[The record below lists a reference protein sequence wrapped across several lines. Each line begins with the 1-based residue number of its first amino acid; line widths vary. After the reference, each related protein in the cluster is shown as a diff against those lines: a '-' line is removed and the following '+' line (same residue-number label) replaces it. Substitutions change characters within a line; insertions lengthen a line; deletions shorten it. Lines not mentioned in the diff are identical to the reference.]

1 MIKRAIRHLVNLC
14 GYDVIRK
21 RENGDNYPKDFSA
34 TEIEIIQRVQP
45 YTMTDPERI
54 VGLISAVKYVV
65 KNQIPGDFVECGVW
79 RGGSMMVALYTLLE
93 LGESNRQIHLF
104 DTFQGMTP
112 PSERDVMYTGRT
124 ADELLS
130 THEKIPTRNL
140 WCWAD
145 ENDVRL
151 NVLST
156 GYPQD
161 RINFIKGDVLETIPY
176 YAPES
181 IALLRLDTDWY
192 ESTRHELIH
201 LFPRLNPAGVLIIDD
216 YGHWQ
221 GAREATDE
229 YFANQQYKPMLHR
242 IDYTGRCAI
251 KMV

>member
-1 MIKRAIRHLVNLC
+1 MIKQVIRHIVNLC

-21 RENGDNYPKDFSA
+21 RDSGDFYPKDFSA
-34 TEIEIIQRVQP
+34 AEIEIIKRVQP

-65 KNQIPGDFVECGVW
+65 KNQIPGDIVECGVW
-79 RGGSMMVALYTLLE
+79 RGGSMMVVLYTLME
-93 LGESNRQIHLF
+93 LGETNRQIHLF

-112 PSERDVMYTGRT
+112 PSERDVMYTGH
-124 ADELLS
+124 AANELLS
-130 THEKIPTRNL
+130 KHEKIPARNL

-145 ENDVRL
+145 ENDVRQ

-156 GYPQD
+156 GYPED
-161 RINFIKGDVLETIPY
+161 RINFIKGDVLETIPS

-192 ESTRHELIH
+192 ESTLHELVH
-201 LFPRLNPAGVLIIDD
+201 LFPRLNPTGILIIDD

-229 YFANQQYKPMLHR
+229 YFADQQYKPMLHR
-242 IDYTGRCAI
+242 IDYTGRCVI